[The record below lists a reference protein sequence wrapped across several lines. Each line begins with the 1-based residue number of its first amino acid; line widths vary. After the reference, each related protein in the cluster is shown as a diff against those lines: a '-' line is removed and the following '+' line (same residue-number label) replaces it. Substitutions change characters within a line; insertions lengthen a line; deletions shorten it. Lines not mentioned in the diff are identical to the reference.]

1 MKVEIEN
8 LNGNFK
14 KLKIE
19 IPADIITKR
28 VDTHFKNIQNDVTLK
43 GFRKGKA
50 PMALVRETYG
60 PQENP
65 RITRDLVNEYLN
77 KAIVDNAL
85 APVASPEINLDKPL
99 LEGAPFAFTA
109 NFENL
114 PPVVLKDYASFKAAT
129 KKFTVEDSEIQETL
143 GNIQQQLSKLEKAP
157 DGTVMAKGMVAQMD
171 YEGTENGVRVE
182 STCAVDAFVEPG
194 NGQLIEDFDNNVIG
208 LKKGDSKEFK
218 AKFPTTADEGQE
230 PHPLAGKTLQFKV
243 TVKDVYN
250 KNLPALDDEL
260 AKKVGPF
267 ENFDALKTRVIEDIK
282 NQKEQ
287 TQRRE
292 VQEQAI
298 QWLIEKNPVQA
309 PETLVNQQIQ
319 NLAIEAGM
327 QLQNMGLPQ
336 EQIEERLKEW
346 SDEMT
351 GRATTQVKASLLLG
365 AIGREEKI
373 QVNDEDIR
381 KELGRM
387 ATQMRK
393 NPQEIVKDMQ
403 EKNMIAGFMRQIQ
416 ELKALDWLLEKA
428 MS

>member
-14 KLKIE
+14 KLSIE
-19 IPADIITKR
+19 IPAEVISQRIDR
-28 VDTHFKNIQNDVTLK
+28 HFKGIQNEVTLK

-50 PMALVRETYG
+50 PLNLVRETYG
-60 PQENP
+60 PQETP

-77 KAIVDNAL
+77 KAIADNAF
-85 APVASPEINLDKPL
+85 APVANPEINLEKPV
-99 LEGAPFAFTA
+99 LEGAPFSFTA
-109 NFENL
+109 TFENL
-114 PPVVLKDYASFKAAT
+114 PPVELKNHTGFKSA
-129 KKFTVEDSEIQETL
+129 KKDVKVEESEIQETL
-143 GNIQQQLSKLEKAP
+143 ANIQQQMAKLEKAA
-157 DGTVMAKGMVAQMD
+157 DGATLAKGMVAQMD
-171 YEGTENGVRVE
+171 YEGTENGTRVE

-208 LKKGDSKEFK
+208 LKKGDTKEFS
-218 AKFPTTADEGQE
+218 AKFPTTAEEGQD
-230 PHPLAGKTLQFKV
+230 PHPLAGKTLKFKV
-243 TVKDVYN
+243 VVKDLYN
-250 KNLPALDDEL
+250 KNLPALDDEF
-260 AKKVGPF
+260 AKRVGPF
-267 ENFDALKTRVIEDIK
+267 SGLANLKERVIEDIK
-282 NQKEQ
+282 SQKEQ
-287 TQRRE
+287 ANRRE
-292 VQEQAI
+292 IQEQAI

-346 SDEMT
+346 SEEMT
-351 GRATTQVKASLLLG
+351 TRATTQVKASLLLG
-365 AIGREEKI
+365 AIAREEKI

-403 EKNMIAGFMRQIQ
+403 DKNMIGGFMRQIQ
-416 ELKALDWLLEKA
+416 ELKALDWLLEK
-428 MS
+428 SQS